1 MILLSSLAGE
11 EAMDEQRP
19 AELRL
24 VVVVILEPRGAVGQ
38 ATSLPLLTVTVE
50 SKLPWFCW

>member
-24 VVVVILEPRGAVGQ
+24 VVVILEPRGALGQ